1 LHVGVGE
8 IWVVRHGET
17 EWSAAGRHTGRTDVP
32 LTEVG
37 EEQARGLTFR
47 LNRDWDTV
55 LSSPLQRALRTA
67 QLAGFAPLVEEDLVE
82 WDYGTAEGLTT
93 AQLSAAKPWSVW
105 EEPLGET
112 VEELGERVQ
121 GVLDKLPDGD
131 VLIFGHGHVLRV
143 LAALYLGGA
152 PEDGKHFM
160 LDAARVG
167 VLAHEHGVPALKA
180 WNV

>member
-1 LHVGVGE
+1 VGE

-17 EWSAAGRHTGRTDVP
+17 EWSVAGRHTGRTDIP
-32 LTEVG
+32 LTEAG

-47 LNRDWDTV
+47 LNRDWDAV
-55 LSSPLQRALRTA
+55 LSSPLQRATRTA
-67 QLAGFAPLVEEDLVE
+67 ELAGFSPVLDDDLME
-82 WDYGTAEGLTT
+82 WDYGAAEGRTTAE
-93 AQLSAAKPWSVW
+93 LSADAPWSVW
-105 EEPLGET
+105 DQPLGET
-112 VEELGERVQ
+112 VTQLGGRVRR
-121 GVLDKLPDGD
+121 VLDRLPDGD

-167 VLAHEHGVPALKA
+167 VLGHEHGWPALRA
-180 WNV
+180 WNL

>member
-1 LHVGVGE
+1 M
-8 IWVVRHGET
+8 RHGET
-17 EWSAAGRHTGRTDVP
+17 EWSAAGKHTGRTDIP

-47 LNRDWDTV
+47 LNREWDTV
-55 LSSPLQRALRTA
+55 LSSPLSRARRTA
-67 QLAGFAPLVEEDLVE
+67 ELAGFAPLLEPDLVE

-105 EEPLGET
+105 DEPLGET
-112 VEELGERVQ
+112 LDELGDRVQ
-121 GVLDKLPDGD
+121 RVLDKLPEGD

-143 LAALYLGGA
+143 LCALYLGGT
-152 PEDGKHFM
+152 PYEGKHFL

-167 VLAHEHGVPALKA
+167 VLGHEHDYPALKA